1 MIHVF
6 YPSSTHRHR
15 HWSKTITFSARSDQK
30 RTQCNEGQHAVG
42 LLCESEPERCTT
54 TIGGLL
60 RQISV
65 GRPPPPPPPPAFAGY
80 CSGAQTL
87 FAHNRLLAR
96 TIVSSSRH
104 NNVSIHLS
112 FPKSRFRRSCGARC
126 SSLVKVSSSSL
137 AFMMVD
143 CSYAIRVHKLPSYSS
158 AHSLDSTRTESLTC
172 LISRINYG

>member
-1 MIHVF
+1 VQRGSACSRFVMRVRTRTVH
-6 YPSSTHRHR
+6 HH
-15 HWSKTITFSARSDQK
+15 HWWTVAPNQRRSP
-30 RTQCNEGQHAVG
+30 T
-42 LLCESEPERCTT
+42 S
-54 TIGGLL
+54 
-60 RQISV
+60 
-65 GRPPPPPPPPAFAGY
+65 PPPLPAFAGY